1 MTMAD
6 RIPDLDDKALAN
18 LLANAQRLENQGAP
32 AQQKAATEMLPLI
45 QAELETRQA
54 AKPKPVRKTPAPRA
68 KKKAAAA
75 A

>member
-18 LLANAQRLENQGAP
+18 LLANAQRLESAGAP
-32 AQQKAATEMLPLI
+32 AQQQAAAEMLPLI
-45 QAELETRQA
+45 QAELATREA

-68 KKKAAAA
+68 KKKPAA
-75 A
+75 